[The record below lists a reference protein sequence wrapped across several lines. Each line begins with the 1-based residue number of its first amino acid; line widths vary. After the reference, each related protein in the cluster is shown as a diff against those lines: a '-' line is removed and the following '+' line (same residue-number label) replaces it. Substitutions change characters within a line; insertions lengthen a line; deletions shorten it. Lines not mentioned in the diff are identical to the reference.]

1 MVKEALFSRNDN
13 AMLEHLPRAHF
24 EPDYFEND
32 IVRRQARSRLRR
44 KIENE
49 ATPFLLTHLHEWQG
63 IDTALEY
70 GLIDDEVKTKLQS
83 QIWDDNEELIRF
95 LLRWIPNDKLG
106 EFLGHL
112 FVDSYP
118 DELTDR
124 NGRKDP
130 LAPMSFWGPY
140 ISQLEFEDKDIER
153 LRQRLERDL
162 ASFSQLTASKRSIV
176 RMDIKDD
183 HLRINNWMMKPEQYD
198 NLMAYDNLD
207 DTASFAYV
215 IPGSIFE
222 QEGNKFVKVFYCSIQ
237 WHQWIMNVAYMR
249 HYEGKRPVGYNHLMN
264 TASQYISWHIRDHLL
279 PDPENDRN
287 LENNQNRMIKY
298 LDKTIL
304 QLMNE
309 YFDHYR
315 TNMPGRPSAKRKGA
329 VEDEIDVYYDKEIAS
344 FIEFLEQRGRKGREV
359 PIDKLGNPDPGEGR
373 GFKGFLR
380 KRINELIKMDFL
392 DPVGKG
398 FTISEEGL
406 DVHRHRNLPGI
417 TNVIAYTSFDQ
428 IESDLRRNIQKHPE
442 SPEDEILRSIMIAD
456 FPDAAV
462 LNIDQVLSMIMQDLS
477 SQQSTSDHE
486 GGPVDTP

>member
-32 IVRRQARSRLRR
+32 TVRRQARSRLRR

-83 QIWDDNEELIRF
+83 QIWDGNEELIRF

-106 EFLGHL
+106 EFLEHL

-176 RMDIKDD
+176 RMDLKDD

-198 NLMAYDNLD
+198 NLMVYDNLD

-222 QEGNKFVKVFYCSIQ
+222 QDSNKFVKVFYCSIQ

-249 HYEGKRPVGYNHLMN
+249 YCEGKRPVSYNHLMN
-264 TASQYISWHIRDHLL
+264 TASQYISWHIQNHLL
-279 PDPENDRN
+279 QNTASDINV
-287 LENNQNRMIKY
+287 ENNPNRLIEH

-304 QLMNE
+304 QLLNE

-315 TNMPGRPSAKRKGA
+315 TNIPGRPSVKRKEA
-329 VEDEIDVYYDKEIAS
+329 VEDEIEIYDDKEITS
-344 FIEFLEQRGRKGREV
+344 FIEFLERRGRKGRKV

-380 KRINELIKMDFL
+380 KRINELVKMGFV
-392 DPVGKG
+392 DPVGRR

-406 DVHRHRNLPGI
+406 DVYRHRNLPGI
-417 TNVIAYTSFDQ
+417 TNVIAYTSFDRMKSGL
-428 IESDLRRNIQKHPE
+428 EYNIKNHPE
-442 SPEDEILRSIMIAD
+442 RSEEDVLRAIMNVEY
-456 FPDAAV
+456 PNAV
-462 LNIDQVLSMIMQDLS
+462 SLNIKQIIQMMKQD
-477 SQQSTSDHE
+477 T
-486 GGPVDTP
+486 